1 MSNFKFSLSRL
12 LEMRDEAVKQCD
24 IELQKARSICVKL
37 NEMLATERDF
47 YLSERDELNEKMR
60 RAEIAA
66 IGMYEGSLDTRK
78 KRMIEILSSLRA
90 ARDDVDL
97 AEQNLIQARRDQ
109 HVLENLRA
117 RRKSEFDLAE
127 EEKERKFLDEQATMR
142 YQRRLALDLKKGS

>member
-78 KRMIEILSSLRA
+78 KRMLEILSSLRA